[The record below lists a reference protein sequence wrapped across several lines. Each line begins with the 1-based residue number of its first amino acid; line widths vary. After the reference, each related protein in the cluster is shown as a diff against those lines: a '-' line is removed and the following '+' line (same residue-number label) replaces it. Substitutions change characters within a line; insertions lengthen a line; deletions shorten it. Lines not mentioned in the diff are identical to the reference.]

1 MQLKPIGV
9 NFVNQIWPRVEKHIS
24 SGLEFSGGD
33 FTAENVKVYL
43 TLGQWLLIVVVGEN
57 EIKGALTIS
66 FLNYPN
72 DRVAFITA
80 IGGRLIS
87 NKDTYRQLCE
97 IAKSHGATKIQGAAR
112 PSVVRLWRKL
122 GFSEKYTIVE
132 NKL

>member
-1 MQLKPIGV
+1 M
-9 NFVNQIWPRVEKHIS
+9 
-24 SGLEFSGGD
+24 EFSGGD

-87 NKDTYRQLCE
+87 NQDTFKQMSE
-97 IAKSHGATKIQGAAR
+97 ILKSQGATKIQGMAR
-112 PSVVRLWRKL
+112 ESIARLWKRY
-122 GFSEKYTIVE
+122 GFEERSRLVE
-132 NKL
+132 VDIRS